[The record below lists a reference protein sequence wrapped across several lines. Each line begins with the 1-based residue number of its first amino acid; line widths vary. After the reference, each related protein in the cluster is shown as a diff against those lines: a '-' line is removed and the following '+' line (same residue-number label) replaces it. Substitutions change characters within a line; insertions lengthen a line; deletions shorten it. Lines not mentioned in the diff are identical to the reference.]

1 MLAVIAAL
9 AATGVSLN
17 QWVGYFTTVQEAWS
31 QLTAGP
37 LPDQVAVSDLGRLRG
52 SGQQMTEGKV
62 VAISTPKDISGFTHR
77 TEYVYLPPLWL
88 SLIHI

>member
-37 LPDQVAVSDLGRLRG
+37 LP
-52 SGQQMTEGKV
+52 
-62 VAISTPKDISGFTHR
+62 
-77 TEYVYLPPLWL
+77 L